1 MTAAVIGVGNTP
13 FGRLPG
19 YSADQ
24 IGGWALTEAL
34 ADAGLTG
41 ADIDGLVVNRVS
53 SYETIAAQYGIEPA
67 WVAQQPTQGRMSGA
81 SIILAAMAIE
91 AGLCKRVALLYGNNG
106 RSAGATYGGEGGGYG
121 SSRDLLLDYAMV
133 SPGAFYALM
142 LRRYQHVHGVTS
154 EQLATVAIT
163 FRQHA
168 SLNANAVMRDLIT
181 LDDYLSSRLIVEP
194 MHLFDYCLINDG
206 GVALIMCA
214 AEEAPS
220 LSEKPVYVLGYGQ
233 QGRLLNSDLPPEDF
247 WHGAIA
253 KAADQARNMAART
266 REDMDALMIYDNFS
280 PNVLFALEG
289 LGYCGRGEA
298 GDWIQGGRIGLH
310 GERPTNT
317 SGGHLSESYMQ
328 GWGLNAEAIRQLR
341 GECGDRQVTD
351 AKTVQYMCASPVCS
365 SVIYGTEIS

>member
-24 IGGWALTEAL
+24 IGGWALTGAL

-53 SYETIAAQYGIEPA
+53 SYETIASQYGIEPA
-67 WVAQQPTQGRMSGA
+67 WVAQQPTEGRMSGS

-106 RSAGATYGGEGGGYG
+106 RSVGATYGGEGGGYG

-142 LRRYQHVHGVTS
+142 LRRYQHVYGVTS
-154 EQLATVAIT
+154 EQLATVAMT

-168 SLNANAVMRDLIT
+168 SLNPNAVMREPIT
-181 LDDYLSSRLIVEP
+181 LDDYANSRLIVEP

-220 LSEKPVYVLGYGQ
+220 LSDKPVYVLGYGT

-247 WHGAIA
+247 WRSAIS
-253 KAADQARNMAART
+253 KAADQARGMAART

-289 LGYCGRGEA
+289 LGYCGPGEA
-298 GDWIQGGRIGLH
+298 GDWIQDGRIGLR
-310 GERPTNT
+310 GERPVNT

-341 GECGDRQVTD
+341 GDCGDRQVSD
-351 AKTVQYMCASPVCS
+351 ARTVQYVCASPLCS
-365 SVIYGTEIS
+365 SVIYGTEI

>member
-1 MTAAVIGVGNTP
+1 MTTAIIGVGNTP

-24 IGGWALTEAL
+24 LGGWALNEAL

-41 ADIDGLVVNRVS
+41 ADVDGLVVNRVS
-53 SYETIAAQYGIEPA
+53 SYEAIAAQYGIEPA
-67 WVAQQPTQGRMSGA
+67 WSAQLPTQGRMSG
-81 SIILAAMAIE
+81 SSVILAALAIE
-91 AGLCKRVALLYGNNG
+91 AGMCKRVALVYGNNG

-121 SSRDLLLDYAMV
+121 ASRDLLLDYAMV

-142 LRRYQHVHGVTS
+142 LRRYQHVYGVTS
-154 EQLATVAIT
+154 EQLATVPIT
-163 FRQHA
+163 FRQNA
-168 SLNANAVMRDLIT
+168 ALNENAVMRDLIT
-181 LDDYLSSRLIVEP
+181 LDDYLDSRLIVEP

-214 AEEAPS
+214 AEEAPA
-220 LSEKPVYVLGYGQ
+220 LTDKPVYVLGYGQ
-233 QGRLLNSDLPPEDF
+233 QGQLMDSDLPPEDF
-247 WHGAIA
+247 WRGAIG
-253 KAADQARNMAART
+253 KVADQARAKAGRT

-289 LGYCGRGEA
+289 LGYCGPGEA

-310 GERPTNT
+310 GERPVNT

-341 GECGDRQVTD
+341 GQCGDRQVTE
-351 AKTVQYMCASPVCS
+351 ARTVQYVCASPVCT
-365 SVIYGTEIS
+365 SVIYGTELS